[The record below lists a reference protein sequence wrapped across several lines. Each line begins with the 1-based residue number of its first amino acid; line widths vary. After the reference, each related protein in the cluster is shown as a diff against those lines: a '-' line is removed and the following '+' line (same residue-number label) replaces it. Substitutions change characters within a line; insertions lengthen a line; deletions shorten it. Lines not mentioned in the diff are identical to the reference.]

1 MKGTAWTKA
10 IKKCADPH
18 RAKHVLD
25 LLATTDAGPALQ
37 ECALEQASLLAAL
50 FSGSRAGANLLVG
63 HPEWLKTLDAD
74 ALKFPRRK
82 QGFAQE
88 GEGWL
93 APLLEA
99 GEYSTALKRVREFK
113 SRELLRIATRDLA
126 RPGNAVEITL
136 EISDVADVALESVW
150 RICWSQL
157 AQRYGRPW
165 HKDALGRWQ
174 PTVGCII
181 GLGKLGGQELNYSSD
196 VDVVFVYSE
205 EGDVFREQPGARS

>member
-37 ECALEQASLLAAL
+37 ECSLEQASVLAAL

-88 GEGWL
+88 VEGWL

-99 GEYSTALKRVREFK
+99 GDYSTALKRAREFK

-126 RPGNAVEITL
+126 RPRNAAEITL
-136 EISDVADVALESVW
+136 EISDVAGLALENVL
-150 RICWSQL
+150 RICWSPLPQP
-157 AQRYGRPW
+157 YGPPW
-165 HKDALGRWQ
+165 PQ
-174 PTVGCII
+174 
-181 GLGKLGGQELNYSSD
+181 
-196 VDVVFVYSE
+196 
-205 EGDVFREQPGARS
+205 GAS